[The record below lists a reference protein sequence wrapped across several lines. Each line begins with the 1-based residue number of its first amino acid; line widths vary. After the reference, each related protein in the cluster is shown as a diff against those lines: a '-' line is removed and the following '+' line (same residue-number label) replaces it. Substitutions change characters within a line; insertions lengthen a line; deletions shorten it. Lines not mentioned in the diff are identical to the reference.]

1 VPDSI
6 FGQATTFGFTEVDVQ
21 YTPQV
26 ADAREPQS
34 NASSQH
40 WETANEF
47 HTLPEESDR
56 MNAVSESIRNGDLEG
71 ALAGAQALVRQA
83 FSDPKHHVLLFQ
95 VQAVLGQWSKALSQ
109 LAILEEMAPAMAPMV
124 QTYRIAIKCEEFRA
138 SVFQG
143 QHTPL
148 LLGQPGQWMALL
160 LQSLR
165 MVALG
170 KPQEATELRD
180 SAFEAAPSNAGT
192 IDGVEFQ
199 WLADADP
206 RMGPVLE
213 AIVNGKYYWI
223 PLSNVSAINIEKPTD
238 LRDLVWIPS
247 TLTLTNG
254 GETVALL
261 PVRYPGSEASVDS
274 AIRLARKTEWV
285 GPESGPVTGLG
296 QRMFATDGKE
306 YPLLDTRSI
315 QFHPAAASPSS

>member
-1 VPDSI
+1 
-6 FGQATTFGFTEVDVQ
+6 
-21 YTPQV
+21 
-26 ADAREPQS
+26 
-34 NASSQH
+34 
-40 WETANEF
+40 
-47 HTLPEESDR
+47 
-56 MNAVSESIRNGDLEG
+56 
-71 ALAGAQALVRQA
+71 
-83 FSDPKHHVLLFQ
+83 
-95 VQAVLGQWSKALSQ
+95 
-109 LAILEEMAPAMAPMV
+109 
-124 QTYRIAIKCEEFRA
+124 
-138 SVFQG
+138 
-143 QHTPL
+143 
-148 LLGQPGQWMALL
+148 MALL

-261 PVRYPGSEASVDS
+261 PVRYPGSE
-274 AIRLARKTEWV
+274 
-285 GPESGPVTGLG
+285 PESGPVTGLG